1 MRLRLLDH
9 GGIICEVKKAAAAD
23 YDVDS
28 GHRYQH
34 GFGREG
40 LQNIVVVV

>member
-9 GGIICEVKKAAAAD
+9 GGIMCEIKKAAAAD

-28 GHRYQH
+28 DGR
-34 GFGREG
+34 FGREG